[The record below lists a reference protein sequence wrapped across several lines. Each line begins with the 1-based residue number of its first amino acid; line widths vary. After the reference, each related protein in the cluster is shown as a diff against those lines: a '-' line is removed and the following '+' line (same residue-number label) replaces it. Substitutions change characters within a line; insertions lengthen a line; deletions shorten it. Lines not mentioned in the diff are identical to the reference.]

1 LSLHRCSQPLGS
13 IKLKLRLKMK
23 EKFLSCWVNKNF
35 SQKKAPQPTQSWE
48 KNNWKVFLVNSKKSK
63 AVSIWKKE
71 YQEAVI
77 SSWRIKNLIL
87 ILGKNISRM
96 KSPVKKF
103 WTSTSYIEAQSCP
116 NSGKWSS
123 VSQISNLMRNR
134 KVWLIWNNPLL
145 IFR

>member
-1 LSLHRCSQPLGS
+1 MLSQQKFQSEKSPPTNS
-13 IKLKLRLKMK
+13 ELR
-23 EKFLSCWVNKNF
+23 
-35 SQKKAPQPTQSWE
+35 

-103 WTSTSYIEAQSCP
+103 WTSTSYIGVQSCP
-116 NSGKWSS
+116 TVANEAAYLKYQIWWETGKSD
-123 VSQISNLMRNR
+123 
-134 KVWLIWNNPLL
+134 
-145 IFR
+145 

>member
-1 LSLHRCSQPLGS
+1 
-13 IKLKLRLKMK
+13 MK

-116 NSGKWSS
+116 TVANEAAYLKYQIWWETGKSD
-123 VSQISNLMRNR
+123 
-134 KVWLIWNNPLL
+134 
-145 IFR
+145 